1 MKTFLTTL
9 LMLFTAQVF
18 AQSAPAPC
26 ASDNHQAF
34 DFWEGEWRVTTPDG
48 KHAGD
53 NTLTKIQNG
62 CVLQENWRSAT
73 SPYTGTS
80 YNFFNQQ
87 AGQWEQLWLDNQ
99 GGSLHMKGERVA
111 NQMIMQTEA
120 QKNAEGEMVYNK
132 IIWTKNDDGTVR
144 QLWLVITEG
153 KADQTAFD
161 GLYSPVAA
169 TE

>member
-1 MKTFLTTL
+1 MKYL
-9 LMLFTAQVF
+9 LSALFAVMAIQTQAQN
-18 AQSAPAPC
+18 AAPPC
-26 ASDNHQAF
+26 TSENHQAF
-34 DFWEGEWRVTTPDG
+34 DFWVGEWRVTSPDG

-62 CVLQENWRSAT
+62 CVLHENWRSAT

-80 YNFFNQQ
+80 YNFYNQQ

-99 GGSLHMKGERVA
+99 GGSLHLKGERTA
-111 NQMIMQTEA
+111 KQMILQSEA
-120 QKNAEGEMVYNK
+120 QKNAQGEAVYNK

-153 KADQTAFD
+153 KEDQIAFD
-161 GLYSPVAA
+161 GLYAPAA
-169 TE
+169 ASE